1 MSSTLPSAGTARPA
15 RGVMYLVLAL
25 NGGILVG
32 AMVVTG
38 VLAVRAREAGTPRRE
53 ADMQVDTADQG
64 WPAYCGMDAVC
75 RAARAS
81 GKKCQFKQLLNARYI
96 SSRRGST
103 LKELTRAAR
112 ELGLETRPLA
122 GMNAAALRQVT
133 CPAVLHVK
141 YYGGSPAYDHWTL
154 FMGVDGDEA
163 VVYDGPHE
171 TPKRV
176 PLARLMALW
185 DGTALLLHAS
195 PPAVL
200 PLRAA
205 AAAQYLLYGSAF
217 LSGLL
222 FMAWAAVRRESMR
235 NVTGLRR
242 CLTEAAFQAV
252 MLLAFAILAAG
263 AAALGAGHGPLA
275 HLQTTAEMTRDNV
288 VQLLPRYG
296 PRDIARLKAEPGVRF
311 VDPRG
316 ESEFNAGHL
325 EGAIHLPTPQVF
337 ARGVLAGR
345 LEELPPARRWVVY
358 ESGNTCRAEWL
369 AEQLWR
375 AGIDNLAIAE
385 LDASALAAK

>member
-1 MSSTLPSAGTARPA
+1 MSTTLPLAGTATPGRGAWYVA
-15 RGVMYLVLAL
+15 RAL
-25 NGGILVG
+25 NGAILAG
-32 AMVVTG
+32 AVAVTA
-38 VLAVRAREAGTPRRE
+38 VLAVRVREAGTPKRE
-53 ADMQVDTADQG
+53 AATQVDTADQG
-64 WPAYCGMDAVC
+64 WPTYCGVYAVC
-75 RAARAS
+75 RAARAL
-81 GKKCQFKQLLNARYI
+81 GKKCHFEQLLDARYI
-96 SSRRGST
+96 SSRAGST
-103 LKELTRAAR
+103 LEDLTRAAR
-112 ELGLETRPLA
+112 KLGLESRPLA
-122 GMNAAALRQVT
+122 GMNAAALRQIT

-154 FMGVDGDEA
+154 FMGVEGEEA

-195 PPAVL
+195 PPAAF

-222 FMAWAAVRRESMR
+222 LIAWAAVRRESLR
-235 NVTGLRR
+235 NVTGVRR
-242 CLTEAAFQAV
+242 SLAEAAFQAV

-263 AAALGAGHGPLA
+263 AAALGAAHGPLA
-275 HLQTTAEMTRDNV
+275 HVQTTAEMTRDNV

-296 PRDIARLKAEPGVRF
+296 PRDLARLKAEPGVRF
-311 VDPRG
+311 VDPRS

-337 ARGVLAGR
+337 ARGGLADR
-345 LEELPPARRWVVY
+345 LRELPPARRWVVY

-369 AEQLWR
+369 ADQLWR